1 MKKKVLISVVLIVA
15 LISSVVYATESNLAP
30 TTDASTLQAMPL
42 VGEEDSELTPTTDA
56 NTLQD
61 TKLVKDTE
69 TTSEDYV
76 IPEEW
81 RRDASENVAIENAT
95 TNVMSDDFQ
104 SEDTLEIKNKSVD
117 GNAFY
122 SGKEII
128 MNNVDISGDLFV
140 VAEKITLKNVYISGN
155 IYAAGKDITL
165 QENDITGNA
174 YLASATITLTGT
186 TVQDVFSASE
196 SLVINS
202 NTYVRRTIN
211 AGASNID
218 VSNSSIGRNMNVAT
232 SSLVVGENARVTGS
246 LNYSAKEEA
255 SVAPNATIGKVN
267 FKQITDT
274 DETAKKA
281 DVSSIIYSIIST
293 MVYAALICGFIVLF
307 ANGFVEKQKV
317 ENVVGHIAK
326 NTGIGLLLAIVVPIL
341 SIVLICTGVAA
352 GFALLLLVLYFVIF
366 SISLPIV
373 AVSITAA
380 STKQAELSKL
390 KFYGITLLVAL
401 MIAILSKIPFVGG
414 FVSVVITFAG
424 MGLVFSGLK
433 AKKEKKEVEPTVEA

>member
-1 MKKKVLISVVLIVA
+1 MKKKILISVVLIVA

-42 VGEEDSELTPTTDA
+42 VGEENSELTPTTDA

-69 TTSEDYV
+69 TNSEDYV

-81 RRDASENVAIENAT
+81 RRDASEDVAIEDTA

-104 SEDTLEIKNKSVD
+104 SEDVLEIKNKGVD

-122 SGKEII
+122 AGKEII
-128 MNNVDISGDLFV
+128 MNNVDISGDLFIA
-140 VAEKITLKNVYISGN
+140 AEKLTLKNVYISGN

-165 QENDITGNA
+165 EENNITGNA
-174 YLASATITLTGT
+174 YLASGTITLIGT

-202 NTYVRRTIN
+202 NSYIRRTIN
-211 AGASNID
+211 AGASSINLSD
-218 VSNSSIGRNMNVAT
+218 STIGRHMNIAT
-232 SSLVVGENARVTGS
+232 SNLVIGENARVTGS
-246 LNYSAKEEA
+246 LNYSAEQEA
-255 SVAPNATIGKVN
+255 SIAPNATIGKVN
-267 FKQITDT
+267 FKQITENDEEAPKT
-274 DETAKKA
+274 DI
-281 DVSSIIYSIIST
+281 SSIIYSIIST
-293 MVYAALICGFIVLF
+293 MVYSALVCGFIVLF
-307 ANGFVEKQKV
+307 AKGFVEKQKV
-317 ENVVGHIAK
+317 ENVVAHIAK
-326 NTGIGLLLAIVVPIL
+326 NTGIGLLLAIVVPII
-341 SIVLICTGVAA
+341 SILLMCTGVGV
-352 GFALLLLVLYFVIF
+352 GFALLVLVLYFVVF
-366 SISLPIV
+366 SISSPLV

-380 STKQAELSKL
+380 VTRKTEFSKL
-390 KFYGITLLVAL
+390 KFYGITLLVSL
-401 MIAILSKIPFVGG
+401 MIAILSKIPVLGA
-414 FVSVVITFAG
+414 FVSIVVTLAG